1 MKKSYK
7 ITIED
12 TDTGVDLTRYYA
24 KEVKDDPEQ
33 LQEHVRDMVESL
45 DEVVLEA
52 KRLTVNNN

>member
-12 TDTGVDLTRYYA
+12 TDTGVDITRYYA
-24 KEVKDDPEQ
+24 KEVKDEPGVLE
-33 LQEHVRDMVESL
+33 EHVRDMVESI

-52 KRLTVNNN
+52 KRLTVNND